1 MPRHRHPAESLDP
14 DFRAC
19 DGGYR
24 AIVQRAPCLIA
35 RYDSHLR
42 LCNVNDAVVA
52 ASGRARDHWVGRT
65 TAEAGVPGCRHPGA
79 EEPSAEAWV
88 RTLGEAFAA
97 GRDLRVEHEID
108 TLDGPRTYAVHFL
121 PNRDMDGSVSSVVVI
136 GHDVTAHARA
146 EQALRDREQVL
157 RAALD
162 AAGVGVAAVDRD
174 GLVTEWSPAQERL
187 TGVTGSEALG
197 RPAWELQSAL
207 LPAENRGPDNA
218 ERVRA
223 SYAALLAGGAAGHT
237 GWPVPFMVERGDGTR
252 RLVETTAAVAPDT
265 GHGGALLVTREVEPR
280 PRTDRPGGEHGPA

>member
-1 MPRHRHPAESLDP
+1 MPHRRHPAESPDA

-42 LCNVNDAVVA
+42 LCNVNDAIVA

-65 TAEAGVPGCRHPGA
+65 TAEAGVPGSRHGGDEDPQA
-79 EEPSAEAWV
+79 ETWV
-88 RTLGEAFAA
+88 RMLGQAFET
-97 GRDLRVEHEID
+97 GCDVRVEHEID

-121 PNRDMDGSVSSVVVI
+121 PDRDMDGSVSSVVVI

-174 GLVTEWSPAQERL
+174 GRVTEWSPAQERL
-187 TGVTGSEALG
+187 TGIPRSEALG
-197 RPAWELQSAL
+197 LLAWELQSAL
-207 LPAENRGPDNA
+207 LPQEGRGPDNA

-237 GWPVPFMVERGDGTR
+237 GWPVPFMVEGRDGTR
-252 RLVETTAAVAPDT
+252 RLVETTAVVARGA